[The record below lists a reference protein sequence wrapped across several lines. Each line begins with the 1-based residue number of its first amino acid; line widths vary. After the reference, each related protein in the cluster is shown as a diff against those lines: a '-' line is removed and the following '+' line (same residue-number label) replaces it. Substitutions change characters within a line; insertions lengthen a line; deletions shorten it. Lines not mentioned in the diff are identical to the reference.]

1 MIPIHDSL
9 APWVAEALWHAF
21 AVFLRVGAFVSLMPA
36 FGESVI
42 PARVK
47 LVLAFAFTLI
57 VSPSIQVPPYAT
69 ILLGELIWLIF
80 SETVN
85 GLLLGIGLRLFIL
98 ALQTTGS
105 IAAQSTSLSQILGG
119 AAVEPIPA
127 MGYILVFA
135 ALALAVTAGLHVKA
149 ASLLI
154 YSYDTLPMGQFP
166 NPSDLSEWGLA
177 QTSHAMSLA
186 FTLAAPFVIL
196 SLLYN
201 LALGAINKAMPQLMV
216 AFVGAPVI
224 TAGGLFILCIASP
237 LLLGTWLS
245 ALDQYLINPFGARP

>member
-9 APWVAEALWHAF
+9 APWIAEALWHAF

-36 FGESVI
+36 FGESVM

-69 ILLGELIWLIF
+69 ILLGDLLWLIF

-85 GLLLGIGLRLFIL
+85 GLLLGIGVRLFIL

>member
-224 TAGGLFILCIASP
+224 TASGLFILCIASP

>member
-1 MIPIHDSL
+1 MIPLQDSL
-9 APWVAEALWHAF
+9 TPLVADGLWQAF
-21 AVFLRVGAFVSLMPA
+21 AVFLRIGAFVSIMPA

-42 PARVK
+42 PTRVK
-47 LVLAFAFTLI
+47 LAIAFAFTLI
-57 VSPSIQVPPYAT
+57 VSPAIEVPSYAT
-69 ILLGELIWLIF
+69 ILLGDLIWLIF
-80 SETVN
+80 SETIN

-127 MGYILVFA
+127 MAYILVFA
-135 ALALAVTAGLHVKA
+135 ALALAVTAGLHIKA
-149 ASLLI
+149 AALLI
-154 YSYDTLPMGQFP
+154 YSYDTLPIGQFP

-237 LLLGTWLS
+237 LLLSTWLD
-245 ALDQYLINPFGARP
+245 ALDAYLANPFGARP